1 MTRALL
7 IDTVGTLRRA
17 ALLTDGE
24 LTDLYIDRID
34 RPSLAGAVIL
44 GRVARVAAGM
54 DSAFIDIGQARPGLL
69 PVSDVRAAPGAPPSP
84 RPRKGADHGIGT
96 ALKAGQSVLVQVR
109 ADPVGGK
116 GALLSMD
123 ITLPGR
129 YTIHTPLASGIH
141 VSRRIAGGGPDA
153 AAHRQRLTALIRG
166 VAPQDGWVVRAA
178 ALTADPDVLVA
189 EVEGLAGVWR
199 AIRAQVPP
207 IPASGP
213 GAAPVLILPPPIA
226 PVRALIEQTGQPV
239 DRIQIEGGALL
250 LTLKRWAADFAPD
263 LPGLMTPYVGRGR
276 LFDEGDIDGALSGLL
291 DRYVPLTQGGSLI
304 IERTEAL
311 TVIDVN
317 GGDRGDPLSVNLS
330 AVPEI
335 ARQLRLRN
343 VGGVVVVDFITLK
356 RPADQERLLLAL
368 SGAVA
373 DDPGNTQVYGMSRLG
388 LVELT
393 RQRRGPSLLDLLA
406 DGPLE

>member
-24 LTDLYIDRID
+24 LTDLYVDRID

-69 PVSDVRAAPGAPPSP
+69 PASDVRAAPGAPPLP
-84 RPRKGADHGIGT
+84 RPKKGMDHGIGT
-96 ALKAGQSVLVQVR
+96 VLKAGQPVLVQVR

-123 ITLPGR
+123 VTLPGR

-189 EVEGLAGVWR
+189 EVEGLAGAWR
-199 AIRAQVPP
+199 AVHAQASSATA
-207 IPASGP
+207 PA
-213 GAAPVLILPPPIA
+213 LILPPPIA

-239 DRIQIEGGALL
+239 DRIQIEGGDLL
-250 LTLKRWAADFAPD
+250 LALKRWAADVAPD

-291 DRYVPLTQGGSLI
+291 DRYVPLAQGGSLI

>member
-1 MTRALL
+1 MTRTLL
-7 IDTVGTLRRA
+7 IDTVGALRRA

-24 LTDLYIDRID
+24 LTDLYIDRTD

-69 PVSDVRAAPGAPPSP
+69 PASDVRAAPGAPPSP
-84 RPRKGADHGIGT
+84 RPKKGADHGIGT
-96 ALKAGQSVLVQVR
+96 VLKAGQAVLVQVR

-129 YTIHTPLASGIH
+129 YTVHTPLAPGIH
-141 VSRRIAGGGPDA
+141 VSRRIAGAGPDA

-178 ALTADPDVLVA
+178 ALTATPDILVA

-199 AIRAQVPP
+199 AAYAQAATVTA
-207 IPASGP
+207 PAL
-213 GAAPVLILPPPIA
+213 VLPPPIA

-239 DRIQIEGGALL
+239 DRIQVAGGDLL
-250 LTLKRWAADFAPD
+250 LTLKRWAAEQAPD
-263 LPGLMTPYVGRGR
+263 LPALMSPFVGRGS
-276 LFDEGDIDGALSGLL
+276 LFDEGDVDGAIAGLL
-291 DRYVPLTQGGSLI
+291 DRYVPLPQGGSLI